1 MMFLNMSMMMHEAAM
16 QARNSKEQRLSI
28 ENLQL
33 IPHDLYTIAEE
44 ENAIDI
50 DDNDVP
56 YSDNNNDDDKNEEG
70 QKTRITSTADTFC
83 DTSNRQRSDDIN
95 DPESQYYIPSSMD
108 PITSFME
115 DSFVEGSFIK

>member
-50 DDNDVP
+50 DDNDD
-56 YSDNNNDDDKNEEG
+56 YDCSDLGAVLVEQEEEAMRKRATAVRPTDDSGE
-70 QKTRITSTADTFC
+70 R
-83 DTSNRQRSDDIN
+83 
-95 DPESQYYIPSSMD
+95 
-108 PITSFME
+108 
-115 DSFVEGSFIK
+115 